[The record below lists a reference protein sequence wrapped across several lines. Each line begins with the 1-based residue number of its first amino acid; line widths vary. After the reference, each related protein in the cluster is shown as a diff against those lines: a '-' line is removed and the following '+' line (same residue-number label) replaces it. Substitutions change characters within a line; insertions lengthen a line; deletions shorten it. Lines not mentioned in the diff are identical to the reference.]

1 MKMLDPKKLT
11 TADVDRSV
19 TYHRE
24 FCKVEHGKLTSWT
37 DTTIFV
43 QFKGPTGE
51 GCKPENVSFSLGTPI
66 SELSGRPG
74 HSGYEEFKRISSSW
88 GYD

>member
-1 MKMLDPKKLT
+1 MIDPKKLT
-11 TADVDRSV
+11 TDDVGREV

-24 FCKVEHGKLTSWT
+24 FCERQHGELTSWT
-37 DTTIFV
+37 ATTIFV

-51 GCKPENVSFSLGTPI
+51 SCEPEDVSFSLGTPI

-74 HSGYEEFKRISSSW
+74 HAGYAEFKRIASSW